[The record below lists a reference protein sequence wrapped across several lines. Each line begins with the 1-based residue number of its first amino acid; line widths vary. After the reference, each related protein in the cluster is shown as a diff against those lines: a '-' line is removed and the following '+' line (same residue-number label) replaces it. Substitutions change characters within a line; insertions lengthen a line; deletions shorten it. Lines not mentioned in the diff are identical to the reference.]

1 MAAFH
6 FSQAD
11 FQKHV
16 LEDKADALVDFWAS
30 WCGPCKMLGPVIDG
44 IADEL
49 SGTVLV
55 AKVNV
60 DENPAL
66 AQQYGVMSIP
76 TVIAFRDGAE
86 VGRQVGLV
94 PKDKLLGLL
103 K

>member
-1 MAAFH
+1 MAALH
-6 FSQAD
+6 FSEEEFKKQI
-11 FQKHV
+11 
-16 LEDKADALVDFWAS
+16 LEGKGEALVDFWAP

-49 SGTVLV
+49 SGTTLV

-60 DENPAL
+60 DETPSL

-76 TVIAFRDGAE
+76 TVIAFRNGEE

-94 PKDKLLGLL
+94 PKDSLLGLL